1 MMAALAGVV
10 KEDDKDIARKMFKAG
25 DINKQVDEVSKIDY
39 TDSRGGG
46 VPSRKNRFEVWG
58 SLPKNLILFKTKIC
72 NFLYPI
78 LDLTKNS
85 IACFRPVLLSYICS
99 SDRCLRHCE
108 GLSSKALSIM
118 MKK

>member
-46 VPSRKNRFEVWG
+46 VPPRKKSV
-58 SLPKNLILFKTKIC
+58 
-72 NFLYPI
+72 
-78 LDLTKNS
+78 
-85 IACFRPVLLSYICS
+85 
-99 SDRCLRHCE
+99 
-108 GLSSKALSIM
+108 
-118 MKK
+118 